1 MSLSGCAAFQSQTR
15 MSTIPLLPPERSHI
29 CIAPASVVRAQS
41 LAGSGVG
48 TAATLGDAAVDGGA
62 ADAEAGAVVG
72 GAADAADGVGVAPL
86 LHALIIRMPTI
97 ARAGALR

>member
-1 MSLSGCAAFQSQTR
+1 
-15 MSTIPLLPPERSHI
+15 MSTIPLLPPDRSHI

-62 ADAEAGAVVG
+62 DAEAGAVVG
-72 GAADAADGVGVAPL
+72 GAADGAADGAGVAAPVQ
-86 LHALIIRMPTI
+86 APAIRMATI
-97 ARAGALR
+97 ARAGTLR

>member
-1 MSLSGCAAFQSQTR
+1 MSGLAAFQSQTR
-15 MSTIPLLPPERSHI
+15 MSTIPLLPPDRSHI

-62 ADAEAGAVVG
+62 DAEAGGAADG
-72 GAADAADGVGVAPL
+72 GAADGAAVGAGVAAPL
-86 LHALIIRMPTI
+86 QAPAIRMATI